1 MSVREKLT
9 AIADSVRK
17 RLGEDSL
24 YTLDELAEKVSLLG
38 PPDSVSCYDI
48 NGDGYINED
57 DLEALKAAVEA
68 GSEDMTLDLNGDGI
82 VNETDIEI
90 LQMVLL
96 NSGYDTRPHTATEND
111 ILFGKTAILSGKV
124 ITGAHVCSAASATAD
139 ATASADDILSG
150 KTAYVN
156 GEKLLGTHSCS
167 SEPDYT
173 LINSLLNKTITS
185 FSSDTLTSIGS
196 HAFNGCT
203 NLTSVDLPNLTSVAG
218 TYAFSACTKLT
229 SISLPKAAFSAS
241 ATRTFYNCIS
251 LESVDLPLLP
261 TLDLRTST
269 FYNCSALKNVNL
281 PLCKSLGAQTFVN
294 CTSLE
299 KISLP
304 SFNGNAYAQEFKG
317 CTALKKVDF
326 GGNVNFPKTQAF
338 QDCTALEAL
347 IMRGSTVATL
357 ANTNN
362 FSGSKIE
369 DGSGYIYV
377 PASLLSTY
385 KAAANWSTF
394 SAQFRSI
401 EDYPSVCG

>member
-9 AIADSVRK
+9 AIADSVRE
-17 RLGEDSL
+17 RLGEGSL
-24 YTLDELAEKVSLLG
+24 YTLDELAEKVALLG
-38 PPDSVSCYDI
+38 KPDSMSCYDI

-57 DLEALKAAVEA
+57 DLAALEAAVEA

-90 LQMVLL
+90 LKSVLL
-96 NSGYDTRPHTATEND
+96 NSGYDTRPHTAMAND
-111 ILFGKTAILSGKV
+111 ILAGKTAIISGEV
-124 ITGAHVCSAASATAD
+124 ITGVHVCSAASSTSD
-139 ATASADDILSG
+139 ATASAEDILTG

-156 GEKLLGTHSCS
+156 GEKLVGTHSCS

-185 FSSDTLTSIGS
+185 FSSDTLTSVGS

-203 NLTSVDLPNLTSVAG
+203 NLTSVSLPNLTSVAG
-218 TYAFSACTKLT
+218 TYAFAACTKLT
-229 SISLPKAAFSAS
+229 SISLPKASFSAS
-241 ATRTFYNCIS
+241 ATRVFYNCTA
-251 LESVDLPLLP
+251 LVSVDLPLLP

-269 FYNCSALKNVNL
+269 FYNCKSLKNVNL
-281 PLCKSLGAQTFVN
+281 PQCSSLGAQTFVN
-294 CTSLE
+294 CTALE
-299 KISLP
+299 QISFP
-304 SFNGNAYAQEFKG
+304 AFNGNAYAQEFKG

-326 GGNVNFPKTQAF
+326 GGKVNFPKTQVF

-347 IMRGSTVATL
+347 ILRGSTVSTL

-377 PASLLSTY
+377 PESLLSTY
-385 KAAANWSTF
+385 KAATNWSTF

-401 EDYPSVCG
+401 EAYPSVCG